1 MDALQSGFQTAP
13 IKLPLTPYQKAINA
27 RETIV
32 QIVQQEMK
40 AVSNDKVWL
49 VSASLSHCNTYQM
62 YLMLVNDLSEPWTS
76 TVSPHCPM
84 SHLTSASCML

>member
-1 MDALQSGFQTAP
+1 MIIAALPGKKLCGLMDALQSGFQTVP

-40 AVSNDKVWL
+40 ALSKDKVWL
-49 VSASLSHCNTYQM
+49 ASASLSHCDTCQM
-62 YLMLVNDLSEPWTS
+62 YLVSTSDLSE
-76 TVSPHCPM
+76 
-84 SHLTSASCML
+84 L